1 MSTPPRAPGPA
12 APLSPWEVT
21 ASEHVLDSRWLKVRA
36 DACVT
41 SDGAVIAPF
50 YVLEYPDWVHVVAID
65 DDDNLILVEQYRH
78 GLGKASLE
86 LPAGAIDPT
95 DSGPLEAAAR
105 ELKEETGYVAQ
116 LLSETLVMSPNP
128 ATHNN
133 RFHVVLARG
142 VTRRHAPLQDPT
154 ERLNVIR
161 VPIREV
167 VRRLVRGDMLH
178 SMHVASLAVAL
189 TSIGRWER

>member
-1 MSTPPRAPGPA
+1 
-12 APLSPWEVT
+12 
-21 ASEHVLDSRWLKVRA
+21 
-36 DACVT
+36 
-41 SDGAVIAPF
+41 
-50 YVLEYPDWVHVVAID
+50 VHVVAID